1 MMEGAG
7 DRTCC
12 GRCQVRGDSG
22 DASEEWTGEKGCWGD
37 FSMRWLRMLI
47 LRVEVDTTFAYSIHS
62 PPPLTTPTSHIDS
75 KGKES
80 GKDH

>member
-1 MMEGAG
+1 MMERAG
-7 DRTCC
+7 DRICR

-22 DASEEWTGEKGCWGD
+22 DASEEWTGEKGCCGD
-37 FSMRWLRMLI
+37 FCMHWLRMLI
-47 LRVEVDTTFAYSIHS
+47 MRVGVGTTFAYSIFS
-62 PPPLTTPTSHIDS
+62 SPLTTPASHIDS

>member
-1 MMEGAG
+1 MKEGAG
-7 DRTCC
+7 DRTCR

-22 DASEEWTGEKGCWGD
+22 DASEEWTGEKGCRGD
-37 FSMRWLRMLI
+37 FSMCWLRMLI
-47 LRVEVDTTFAYSIHS
+47 MRVEVGTTSVYSIFS
-62 PPPLTTPTSHIDS
+62 PPLTTPTSHIDS

>member
-7 DRTCC
+7 DRICH
-12 GRCQVRGDSG
+12 GRCQVRGDRG

-37 FSMRWLRMLI
+37 FSMLI
-47 LRVEVDTTFAYSIHS
+47 MRVEVGTTSVYSIFS
-62 PPPLTTPTSHIDS
+62 PPLTTPASHIDS